1 MKKSNPAP
9 DSNIV
14 VWFSNGAA
22 SAIAWKET
30 VRRYGSQCNVIAVNN
45 PVAEE
50 DADNERFARDV
61 AEWVG
66 QPLIRYKNP
75 KWPEASAEFV
85 WAKRKGMSFPNGA
98 PCTVELKKKARE
110 SFERENHV
118 DWHVLG
124 FTSDE
129 KKRSDRFMLT
139 ERENVLPVL
148 IEADIS
154 KLECFELIAAAGI
167 ALPAVYLRGYPNA
180 NCIGCVK
187 ATSPTYW
194 NHVRRAD
201 PDVFVRRAVQSR
213 ALGVRLVRVKGQRLF
228 LDELPADAIGRPMK
242 NLVFECGI
250 FCEEPDQ

>member
-1 MKKSNPAP
+1 
-9 DSNIV
+9 

-22 SAIAWKET
+22 SAVAWKET
-30 VRRYGSQCNVIAVNN
+30 VRRYGDRCNVIAVNN

-50 DADNERFARDV
+50 DEDNERFARDV
-61 AEWVG
+61 AKWVG
-66 QPLIRYKNP
+66 QPLIHYKNP
-75 KWPEASAEFV
+75 KWPDASAEIV

-110 SFERENHV
+110 SFERENRV

-148 IEADIS
+148 IDAGIT
-154 KLECFELIAAAGI
+154 KLECFDLIVAADI
-167 ALPAVYLRGYPNA
+167 ALPATYLRGYPNA

-187 ATSPTYW
+187 ATSATYW
-194 NHVRRAD
+194 NHVRRVD
-201 PDVFVRRAVQSR
+201 PDVFLKRAVQSR
-213 ALGVRLVRVKGQRLF
+213 TLGVRLVRYQGTRMF

-250 FCEEPDQ
+250 FCEEPEQ

>member
-1 MKKSNPAP
+1 MTKSEPAP

-22 SAIAWKET
+22 SAVAWKET
-30 VRRYGSQCNVIAVNN
+30 VRRYGDRCNVIAVNN

-50 DADNERFARDV
+50 DEDNERFARDV
-61 AEWVG
+61 AKWVG
-66 QPLIRYKNP
+66 QPLIHYKNP
-75 KWPEASAEFV
+75 KWPDASAEIV

-110 SFERENHV
+110 SFERENRV

-148 IEADIS
+148 IDAGIT
-154 KLECFELIAAAGI
+154 KLECFDLILAADI

-187 ATSPTYW
+187 ATSATYW
-194 NHVRRAD
+194 NHVRRVD
-201 PDVFVRRAVQSR
+201 PDVFLKRAVQSR
-213 ALGVRLVRVKGQRLF
+213 TLGVRLVRYQGTRMF

-250 FCEEPDQ
+250 FCEEPEQ